1 MGDGI
6 ANSNA
11 HLTLLL
17 RQHVVENG
25 VIQGLLGKLRCVRD
39 LVQILGD
46 VVHPL
51 LGAQVERGMLPV
63 FGRVAIRELLVLV
76 GHRDK
81 VEDDLLGKLVHS
93 ALEPE
98 PVSRARRQI
107 RLMV

>member
-1 MGDGI
+1 MRDGI
-6 ANSNA
+6 ACSNA

-25 VIQGLLGKLRCVRD
+25 VVQRLLGKLGCVRD
-39 LVQILGD
+39 LVKVLSD
-46 VVHPL
+46 VVHPF
-51 LGAQVERGMLPV
+51 LGAQVERGMLPIL
-63 FGRVAIRELLVLV
+63 GRIAIRELLVLV

-98 PVSRARRQI
+98 PVSRARRQD

>member
-1 MGDGI
+1 MGDRV
-6 ANSNA
+6 AHPNA
-11 HLTLLL
+11 HLTFLL

-25 VIQGLLGKLRCVRD
+25 VVQRLLGKLGCVRD
-39 LVQILGD
+39 LVQVLGD
-46 VVHPL
+46 VVPPF

-98 PVSRARRQI
+98 PVSRARRQV